1 MKIEEFKK
9 LKLKTYRRDEEHEI
23 QKSCVKWFNIRYPKL
38 RGLLFAIPNGG
49 RRDIST
55 GTKLKEEGV
64 VAGVSDLLLICP
76 GILYPSLCIEMKT
89 PKGKQQESQKLW
101 QKKVETVGSKYVVC
115 RSLDDFTKAIQEY
128 LGHEKG

>member
-38 RGLLFAIPNGG
+38 RGLLFAIPNGEI
-49 RRDIST
+49 RDIST
-55 GTKLKEEGV
+55 GKKLKEEGV
-64 VAGVSDLLLICP
+64 VAGVSDLVLLYP
-76 GILYPSLCIEMKT
+76 GAFYPSLCIEMKT
-89 PKGKQQESQKLW
+89 KKGKQQKSQKLW

-115 RSLDDFTKAIQEY
+115 RSLDDFMKAIQEY